1 MKIHSPPRVC
11 SLSLSSP
18 LPRTREST
26 KAGNKLKAKS
36 TMKWMEDLCVCSSI
50 HVRMRKGGLCVC
62 VCVIDGRW
70 SWVILVGVMD
80 DNITCKKCGFES
92 HTRERFL

>member
-1 MKIHSPPRVC
+1 M
-11 SLSLSSP
+11 
-18 LPRTREST
+18 
-26 KAGNKLKAKS
+26 
-36 TMKWMEDLCVCSSI
+36 CVLENPCKNEKRRI
-50 HVRMRKGGLCVC
+50 VCVC